1 MNTHI
6 LYRAVGK
13 RYKQYFA
20 GVYEGRLDKD
30 GFAMIDFKWSTNRN
44 DATEMQTTDAWDL
57 LGMCRY
63 QWPNLTLEVERV
75 VQWNINGSL
84 VAR

>member
-1 MNTHI
+1 MTTHI

-20 GVYEGRLDKD
+20 GVYEGELDEE
-30 GFAMIDFKWSTNRN
+30 GFALIDFKWSTNRAE
-44 DATEMQTTDAWDL
+44 ATELLSTDAWDL

-63 QWPNLTLEVERV
+63 QWPHLTLEV
-75 VQWNINGSL
+75 
-84 VAR
+84 ARIVELEDITVGV